1 MIFSLLCHSYVGMC
15 GRGKSKIRR
24 SQSIGGVI
32 EKLFY
37 LCGMKP
43 KSNKIQIASFDDTT
57 VVGINSAL
65 VDYKL
70 AWSIN
75 TKLSLDLA
83 RFDDLVFEGAPFS
96 FFYYTAGENYNVYNL
111 VSLVCKEKVLFP
123 FNPRLDYLFL
133 IQNTLTAERQINI
146 MRSLREIEG
155 VVHAF
160 VLEKDKNLRQVLET
174 IADCERQMTEKKKK
188 QNDISA
194 VREKM
199 RAQEAQLAALRAQ
212 S

>member
-1 MIFSLLCHSYVGMC
+1 
-15 GRGKSKIRR
+15 
-24 SQSIGGVI
+24 
-32 EKLFY
+32 
-37 LCGMKP
+37 MKP

-57 VVGINSAL
+57 VVGINAAM

-75 TKLSLDLA
+75 TQLSLDLA
-83 RFDDLVFEGAPFS
+83 RYDDLIFEGAPFS

-111 VSLVCKEKVLFP
+111 VSLVSKEKVLFP

-133 IQNTLTAERQINI
+133 IQNSLTAERQINI
-146 MRSLREIEG
+146 MRSLRDIEG

-188 QNDISA
+188 QNDINA

-199 RAQEAQLAALRAQ
+199 HAQEAQLAAFRAQ